1 MDGAKMLVDADAAW
15 NDWFLIFGFSSYVIW
30 YFINAWFIW
39 MDVDQNHHQVAM
51 DMFYG

>member
-15 NDWFLIFGFSSYVIW
+15 NDWFLVF
-30 YFINAWFIW
+30 YFINAWFKW